1 MTTLTRKQEKD
12 CLYIQ
17 GQIFPSLQYEDKLH
31 NLYGLINIYLIPFA
45 NKLRNMLNVIYDVI
59 IYDLKIKIFWTDLK
73 IQIES
78 NRPIPDYQKHD
89 IKEKIEELC
98 GIPVRLYTYKDK
110 EFSLISED
118 KSIKDFVALFHNK
131 LLLKVYEL
139 PKPHNY
145 TDEEWSKAVEIYNDY
160 LEV

>member
-1 MTTLTRKQEKD
+1 MKTLTPQQEKD

-31 NLYGLINIYLIPFA
+31 DLYGLINIYLIPFS
-45 NKLRNMLNVIYDVI
+45 NKLRNILNVIYGVI
-59 IYDLKIKIFWTDLK
+59 IYDLK

-78 NRPIPDYQKHD
+78 NHPIPDYEKHD
-89 IKEKIEELC
+89 IKVKIEELC
-98 GIPVRLYTYKDK
+98 GIPFINYKYKDK
-110 EFSLISED
+110 EFSLISGD

-131 LLLKVYEL
+131 TILKVYEL
-139 PKPHNY
+139 PKPYNY

-160 LEV
+160 LDIGA